1 MYTNTRRY
9 VYRMIIECVIDL
21 QSKIVKDK
29 RRLSSTGKHD
39 SFDDSHS
46 QSLQIGLTPKR
57 SSRSVHSE
65 GERSCTFKHHPYR
78 IAMLI
83 A

>member
-1 MYTNTRRY
+1 MYRNTHRY
-9 VYRMIIECVIDL
+9 VYRMIIVCVIVL

-29 RRLSSTGKHD
+29 RRLSGTGRQESLD
-39 SFDDSHS
+39 NQL
-46 QSLQIGLTPKR
+46 QSLQIALTPKR
-57 SSRSVHSE
+57 SNKSVISE